1 MIKRIPIFG
10 LAFWLLLVLTAC
22 NTLFPTPIAKIV
34 QSPRA
39 YEGKEVTVSGTV
51 AETFSLV
58 VVRYFVIRDDTGEIA
73 VVTDRSLPR
82 KGEQLK
88 VTGRVQEAFSLGD
101 QQLIVIMEAPA
112 KKPQ

>member
-1 MIKRIPIFG
+1 MIKRIPISG
-10 LAFWLLLVLTAC
+10 MALWLLLALTAC
-22 NTLFPTPIAKIV
+22 DTLFPLPIAKIV
-34 QSPRA
+34 QNPRA

-58 VVRYFVIRDDTGEIA
+58 VLRYFVIKDDTGEIT
-73 VVTDRSLPR
+73 VVTERSLPK

-88 VTGRVQEAFSLGD
+88 VTGKVEEAFSLGD
-101 QQLIVIMEAPA
+101 KQLIVIKEDPV